1 MYFICRIHF
10 NRSGV
15 ANEYFYDIVDL
26 RGENISRVEAW
37 DLSTDGNGATID
49 TVFGNIGGNRFIFIF
64 VGDQPGFGV
73 NFEIKFYV
81 DVFRHMEIGHPN
93 EYTGRAIIAHR

>member
-1 MYFICRIHF
+1 MFIFFRIHF

-15 ANEYFYDIVDL
+15 ENEYFYDIVDL
-26 RGENISRVEAW
+26 FGSNISRVEAW

-49 TVFGNIGGNRFIFIF
+49 TVFGSIGGDRFLLIF
-64 VGDQPGFGV
+64 VGNQIGYGV

-81 DVFRHMEIGHPN
+81 DVFRHMEIGNLN
-93 EYTGRAIIAHR
+93 EYTRRAIIAHR